1 MSGKRIIKR
10 AGTLNLADGA
20 KPIPCFVLE
29 DGTRVISGRGM
40 QNVLQI
46 TPLDESKSEEMR
58 SGGELTRFISRKW
71 FKELAANYKGLV
83 SFTPLDCY
91 QGNQKI
97 SGYEATALVDFCNLI
112 LDARAAG
119 KIKTDRQRIIAEQCE
134 ILVKSFA
141 KVGIIA
147 LVDEATGYQYE
158 REKDELQK
166 ILRAYISEELLSWQ
180 QRFPDIFYKELF
192 RLNGWDFTVKGI
204 KKRPQ
209 VIGKWTNTLVYE
221 QLPKGVLKK
230 LKEVTPKSKAGNY
243 TARFFQ
249 SLTAD
254 IGDPHL
260 TAQVNQVITLFMLSD
275 NMKDMWNKF
284 EKLKQRQ
291 AGQLEIPFQFD
302 EKGYTKEP
310 NEPVYDEAK
319 KLSDFNQKLT
329 KALEYNSKEKK

>member
-1 MSGKRIIKR
+1 M
-10 AGTLNLADGA
+10 
-20 KPIPCFVLE
+20 
-29 DGTRVISGRGM
+29 
-40 QNVLQI
+40 
-46 TPLDESKSEEMR
+46 
-58 SGGELTRFISRKW
+58 
-71 FKELAANYKGLV
+71 AANYKGLV

-302 EKGYTKEP
+302 EKGYT
-310 NEPVYDEAK
+310 
-319 KLSDFNQKLT
+319 
-329 KALEYNSKEKK
+329 

>member
-1 MSGKRIIKR
+1 M
-10 AGTLNLADGA
+10 
-20 KPIPCFVLE
+20 
-29 DGTRVISGRGM
+29 
-40 QNVLQI
+40 
-46 TPLDESKSEEMR
+46 
-58 SGGELTRFISRKW
+58 
-71 FKELAANYKGLV
+71 AA
-83 SFTPLDCY
+83 T
-91 QGNQKI
+91 
-97 SGYEATALVDFCNLI
+97 
-112 LDARAAG
+112 
-119 KIKTDRQRIIAEQCE
+119 
-134 ILVKSFA
+134 
-141 KVGIIA
+141 
-147 LVDEATGYQYE
+147 
-158 REKDELQK
+158 
-166 ILRAYISEELLSWQ
+166 
-180 QRFPDIFYKELF
+180 FPDIFYKELF